1 MALKKVYFGSV
12 GPFVYDDI
20 LPINDPD
27 GDFAGEDHRSMTT
40 DGQLFIEDAPA
51 TDEEVIRLID
61 LGFRL
66 LPPVSVVNIDNPTE
80 LNALIGD
87 LGALVLA
94 YQIVGAGGL
103 NEYTLYAYDASG
115 PAVNAPYIMDAVGG
129 ASERWIAI
137 AGKYSA
143 IESYLSQLTA
153 SQVVVTDA
161 NKMLSNLVGSGTNFT
176 VITSIQAGGAGGVGF
191 QYKTRALTLVKGLI
205 TVVGGESGWNDV

>member
-1 MALKKVYFGSV
+1 MALKKVYFGSF
-12 GPFVYDDI
+12 GPLIYDDTA
-20 LPINDPD
+20 PVNDPD
-27 GDFAGEDHRSMTT
+27 GDFAGEDHQSIIT
-40 DGQLFIEDAPA
+40 DGQLFVEEAPTADKEVLRLED
-51 TDEEVIRLID
+51 LN
-61 LGFRL
+61 FRL
-66 LPPVSVVNIDNPTE
+66 LPSVVAVNIDNPTE
-80 LNALIGD
+80 LNTLAGG
-87 LGALVLA
+87 LGALVFA
-94 YQIVGAGGL
+94 YEIVGAGGL

-115 PAVNAPYIMDAVGG
+115 PAVNAPYIMDAAGG

-143 IESYLSQLTA
+143 IKLYLNQLTA

-161 NKMLSNLVGSGTNFT
+161 NKMLSSLAGSDTDFT